1 MLLNLN
7 NQNGTFSLKE
17 NLFMINLLLVWLINS
32 VAIYATAAILPGI
45 VVKNFKTALLAAI
58 VLGLLNAI
66 LKPILSFF
74 SIPLIFITLGLF
86 SLVIN
91 AVVLWISAGFLD
103 GFEIRGFWWA
113 MLGAIIISIL
123 SGVMSSIVQIK

>member
-1 MLLNLN
+1 
-7 NQNGTFSLKE
+7 
-17 NLFMINLLLVWLINS
+17 MINLLLVWLINS

-45 VVKNFKTALLAAI
+45 VVKNFTTALLAAI

-74 SIPLIFITLGLF
+74 SIPLIFLTLGLF

-123 SGVMSSIVQIK
+123 SSIMSSIINVK